1 MHVGRALHRITFQVE
16 GLAVHASIPILPRLH
31 SELVQSQAKM
41 AALESQLTAL
51 QKEKNESITSLEKQR
66 NTLLRKYKK
75 AKSEIER
82 LRVDLERAKVGL
94 HTYMDKPS
102 PVPCLMP
109 PRCVSLCCL
118 QETHCAYVHTVEPLY
133 KGHSE

>member
-1 MHVGRALHRITFQVE
+1 
-16 GLAVHASIPILPRLH
+16 
-31 SELVQSQAKM
+31 M

-102 PVPCLMP
+102 PVHCLMS
-109 PRCVSLCCL
+109 PRCVVYKRH
-118 QETHCAYVHTVEPLY
+118 TVHTYIQWNLSIKDTLNIRTTLE
-133 KGHSE
+133 

>member
-1 MHVGRALHRITFQVE
+1 MHVGRALNRITFQVE
-16 GLAVHASIPILPRLH
+16 GLAVLASIPIFPRLH

-66 NTLLRKYKK
+66 NTLLRKYKR

-94 HTYMDKPS
+94 HYVHTWTSLLPS
-102 PVPCLMP
+102 PV
-109 PRCVSLCCL
+109 
-118 QETHCAYVHTVEPLY
+118 
-133 KGHSE
+133 